1 MFSVFSCLGSQ
12 EIHQLEAQKCESEV
26 INLSC
31 YVMDITD
38 LTWGQNPVTV
48 GLSTKLC
55 SFFDGMNL
63 INLHDS
69 HFETVLN
76 GRIQDITTIVFTIL
90 GTNFLFHQILVRPRR
105 HVVAFEGACHH
116 SGRSTESSA
125 VSKKLRGSHFIFPKN
140 DPTIYLILILNPV
153 GKQVN
158 EDKSGVALWI
168 SFSSIPM
175 FKTFHNFWNVLKI
188 IWSFMV
194 FPRSPSCF
202 QWKEQ
207 ESTFDSIIPLL
218 QHVWGISFA
227 ATGAGTFLS
236 YHQFKKYLL
245 VFRWFSCKKKRQ
257 IGWCSPA
264 TFTTADIF
272 GEGDVSQ
279 AQVHAQFRAIV
290 FSKKLFPLKEQQVFI
305 QKLDGSF
312 LNITFLNVTFL

>member
-12 EIHQLEAQKCESEV
+12 EIHQLEVQKCESEV

-69 HFETVLN
+69 HFEPVLN
-76 GRIQDITTIVFTIL
+76 GRTQDITTIVFTIL

-188 IWSFMV
+188 IWKFHGISTFTFLFSMEGTGINLW
-194 FPRSPSCF
+194 FNHSPSPACLRNFICGYWSWNLYFLPPVQEIFVGFPVVFLQKKTTNWLMFPGNFYNGWHFWRGRCF
-202 QWKEQ
+202 TGSSSRTVQ
-207 ESTFDSIIPLL
+207 
-218 QHVWGISFA
+218 GNSF
-227 ATGAGTFLS
+227 
-236 YHQFKKYLL
+236 FKKIVPFKGTTSLYT
-245 VFRWFSCKKKRQ
+245 K
-257 IGWCSPA
+257 IGW
-264 TFTTADIF
+264 
-272 GEGDVSQ
+272 
-279 AQVHAQFRAIV
+279 
-290 FSKKLFPLKEQQVFI
+290 K
-305 QKLDGSF
+305 F
-312 LNITFLNVTFL
+312 LEYHFLNVTFL

>member
-12 EIHQLEAQKCESEV
+12 EIQLEVQKCESEV

-76 GRIQDITTIVFTIL
+76 GRIQDITTIVFTIS

-175 FKTFHNFWNVLKI
+175 FKTFHDF
-188 IWSFMV
+188 
-194 FPRSPSCF
+194 
-202 QWKEQ
+202 
-207 ESTFDSIIPLL
+207 
-218 QHVWGISFA
+218 
-227 ATGAGTFLS
+227 
-236 YHQFKKYLL
+236 
-245 VFRWFSCKKKRQ
+245 
-257 IGWCSPA
+257 
-264 TFTTADIF
+264 
-272 GEGDVSQ
+272 
-279 AQVHAQFRAIV
+279 
-290 FSKKLFPLKEQQVFI
+290 
-305 QKLDGSF
+305 
-312 LNITFLNVTFL
+312 